1 MFLYFRAVYSAIYEF
16 SHSENG
22 LVTYSLDQGGNRKY
36 EEFIDGISASLNSQ
50 WARNICP
57 EDVSKDDR
65 HVLRLAAVLHVLYDQ
80 LTKFLQEEEKSPPPQ
95 VISSLTIQRSI
106 TLCQYFTAQRR
117 ILDQVSGCSI
127 IKQLVNKCDYFLEKQ
142 INRGHSHGTIN
153 MKFEKYKPRKP
164 GSVLLFCF
172 YFLFIPSSRATFSTL
187 LFDVHF
193 Y

>member
-16 SHSENG
+16 PHSENG
-22 LVTYSLDQGGNRKY
+22 LVMYSLDQGGNRKY

-127 IKQLVNKCDYFLEKQ
+127 IKQLVKQ
-142 INRGHSHGTIN
+142 
-153 MKFEKYKPRKP
+153 
-164 GSVLLFCF
+164 V
-172 YFLFIPSSRATFSTL
+172 
-187 LFDVHF
+187 
-193 Y
+193 

>member
-1 MFLYFRAVYSAIYEF
+1 MFLNFRAIYSAIYKF

-22 LVTYSLDQGGNRKY
+22 PATYSLDRAGNARY

-80 LTKFLQEEEKSPPPQ
+80 LTKFLQGQENSPPSQ
-95 VISSLTIQRSI
+95 VISSTTIQRSI
-106 TLCQYFTAQRR
+106 TLCKYFTAQRR

-127 IKQLVNKCDYFLEKQ
+127 INYWTRLSKISWFVSGEQVNYLSKPMAEAKNWSARHWKIKICCENLVQ
-142 INRGHSHGTIN
+142 
-153 MKFEKYKPRKP
+153 
-164 GSVLLFCF
+164 
-172 YFLFIPSSRATFSTL
+172 
-187 LFDVHF
+187 
-193 Y
+193 

>member
-22 LVTYSLDQGGNRKY
+22 LAKYSLDQGGNRKY

-127 IKQLVNKCDYFLEKQ
+127 IKQLVKQ
-142 INRGHSHGTIN
+142 
-153 MKFEKYKPRKP
+153 
-164 GSVLLFCF
+164 V
-172 YFLFIPSSRATFSTL
+172 
-187 LFDVHF
+187 
-193 Y
+193 